1 MTGSTKP
8 CKACGG
14 ETKVTAL
21 DSFRGED
28 GQVAVVVDGMPAL
41 VCANDHKRFL
51 YTEFVTRLLDLVAD
65 PEKVA
70 PQPPAV
76 KRGLFKK
83 HYHCSGCDAVLPDT
97 ASGIRNRELEAS
109 FKNADAFKVVVQYPL
124 HKCAGCGREQL
135 LSNEDF
141 SGAALKALTHGF
153 RAADIH
159 VDR

>member
-1 MTGSTKP
+1 MTGTTKP

-14 ETKVTAL
+14 ETKVTSL
-21 DSFRGED
+21 ESFRGEE
-28 GQVAVVVDGMPAL
+28 GPVAVVVNGMPAL

-51 YTEFVTRLLDLVAD
+51 YAEFVTRLMDLVAD

-83 HYHCSGCDAVLPDT
+83 RYHCGGCDAELPDM
-97 ASGIRNRELEAS
+97 AAGILERELEAS
-109 FKNADAFKVVVQYPL
+109 FKNADPFKVVVQLAL
-124 HKCAGCGREQL
+124 HKCAGCGREQV
-135 LSNEDF
+135 LSNEEF
-141 SGAALKALTHGF
+141 SGAALKAVTHGF